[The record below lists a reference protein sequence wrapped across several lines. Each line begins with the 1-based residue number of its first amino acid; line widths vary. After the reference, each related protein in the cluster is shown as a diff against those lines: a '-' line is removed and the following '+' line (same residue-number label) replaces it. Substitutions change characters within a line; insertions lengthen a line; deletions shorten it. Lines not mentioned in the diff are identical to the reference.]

1 LNKCISLLIDSI
13 AISKKNA
20 LRSKISQFNV
30 SSNAPIKLKDI
41 DEFYMEPVIPEIEF
55 NNIKNIDNY
64 QTGEFSFASQIKNN
78 GENNNTGRGVFY
90 QSNSDNKVNVV
101 VVHGW
106 KSSNLDRVRN
116 MFVERFVQRGYNTY
130 FIKLP
135 HHFDRMLPES
145 SYSGEY
151 MISANIDRTLLSIRQ
166 SVADT
171 RDLIAWLGKSR
182 GKTILIGVSLGG
194 LITNLV
200 SCRDRSFD
208 GLVSIM
214 YANNL
219 AYVIWNSAVG
229 KYIKKDFKKNGFSYN
244 ELERYWAI
252 TVASNYK
259 PVISKDRILL
269 ISGLYDRFVPIK
281 DSYALNEKWGHP
293 KQLLYRCGHSGQQYC
308 KDNIGEDVCS
318 FIEEIMTGES

>member
-1 LNKCISLLIDSI
+1 
-13 AISKKNA
+13 
-20 LRSKISQFNV
+20 
-30 SSNAPIKLKDI
+30 
-41 DEFYMEPVIPEIEF
+41 
-55 NNIKNIDNY
+55 
-64 QTGEFSFASQIKNN
+64 
-78 GENNNTGRGVFY
+78 
-90 QSNSDNKVNVV
+90 
-101 VVHGW
+101 
-106 KSSNLDRVRN
+106 
-116 MFVERFVQRGYNTY
+116 
-130 FIKLP
+130 
-135 HHFDRMLPES
+135 
-145 SYSGEY
+145 